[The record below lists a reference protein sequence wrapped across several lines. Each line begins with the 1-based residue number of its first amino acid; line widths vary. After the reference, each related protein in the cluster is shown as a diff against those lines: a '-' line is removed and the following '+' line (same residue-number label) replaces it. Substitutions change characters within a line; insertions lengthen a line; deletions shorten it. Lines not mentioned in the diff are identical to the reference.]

1 MMKYATALLIGLLTT
16 AALGQEV
23 EIVSFH
29 GNGTLTW
36 ANATTG
42 VVCHVEWASSLSGSW
57 FRTWTDLANLR
68 ITNHTTTVA
77 VPMFYRV
84 VCVTGGVNIV
94 TAEVANASFESPD
107 ISGYSNTKP
116 TAWTGTGWD
125 CGLNDQD
132 CGQFTAPDGTQVAFA
147 NTGLVLYQTLTNL
160 LTAGGQYSLT
170 IAVGTRANLG
180 GGYDIRLKAGG
191 VLLASTNA
199 TLAAAAPFSDV
210 TLDFVVPEGHP
221 QLGQPVT
228 IELAGTT
235 QPQYD
240 NVRLVIRMPQ

>member
-1 MMKYATALLIGLLTT
+1 MMKYTSAILMGLFAIT
-16 AALGQEV
+16 ALGQEV
-23 EIVSFH
+23 KIISFH
-29 GNGTLTW
+29 SNGALTW
-36 ANATTG
+36 TNATTD

-57 FRTWTDLANLR
+57 SRTWTNLTNLQ

-84 VCVTGGVNIV
+84 VCVKGGLNIV
-94 TAEVANASFESPD
+94 TAEVANASFEIPD
-107 ISGYSNTKP
+107 ISGFSNTKP
-116 TAWTGTGWD
+116 TAWAGTGSD

-132 CGQFTAPDGTQVAFA
+132 CGRFTAPDGTQVAYV
-147 NTGLVLYQTLTNL
+147 NTGLALYQTLTNI
-160 LTAGGQYSLT
+160 LTAGAQYSLT
-170 IAVGTRANLG
+170 IAIGARADLG
-180 GGYDIRLKAGG
+180 AGYDIRLKAGG
-191 VLLASTNA
+191 ALLASTNA
-199 TLAAAAPFSDV
+199 TLAAATPFSDV

-240 NVRLVIRMPQ
+240 NVRLLIRTPQ